1 MFFIFH
7 ENFVICDVL
16 ENVKLKFV
24 KAMKK
29 MMLFKS
35 AMAAFLGL
43 AVFACTQV
51 NPEGN
56 GGNDT
61 PSEPGDP
68 APAERLIKLYNG
80 DAEVETLEFTSEA
93 TTYDLTVKANF
104 QWELDKD
111 DVPAWLEKLSA
122 SVAGELNEDS
132 ELYEGTLTL
141 AVDLANIAS
150 YYENKTG
157 KLVFTDAEDLVY
169 SYEFSVS
176 HTFEKPAE
184 PASILSNALG
194 TNILTVTTDGKIKG
208 TDSNTLEITIDA
220 AEGQT
225 DFRGFP
231 VAYIDYPPYDQ
242 ASVEWVPCVDA
253 VPGANSNYQPGHWVS
268 LVEESGKYTLTVH
281 RYPEP
286 YEPAA
291 GAGFRNTH
299 KAVVFV
305 FPSSVHG
312 SFSVMPGKAAGN
324 DPTAVWWWMSN
335 KNVFMDDTNF
345 PDYTIKEDY
354 QKYVITINVEQPA
367 E

>member
-7 ENFVICDVL
+7 ENFVICGVL

-111 DVPAWLEKLSA
+111 DVPAWLEKISA

-208 TDSNTLEITIDA
+208 TESNTLEITITPGEGESEFKGFLA
-220 AEGQT
+220 ARMA
-225 DFRGFP
+225 F
-231 VAYIDYPPYDQ
+231 DQ
-242 ASVEWVPCVDA
+242 DEYQDGNITTNYEWQAAGTGNYTPKVWASVAQKEGNV
-253 VPGANSNYQPGHWVS
+253 
-268 LVEESGKYTLTVH
+268 YTLTINN
-281 RYPEP
+281 YPSE
-286 YEPAA
+286 YTPANA
-291 GAGFRNTH
+291 SYSIKTIKGFL
-299 KAVVFV
+299 FV
-305 FPSSVHG
+305 LPSSVYG
-312 SFSVMPGKAAGN
+312 TWFAPFPGVDDPAKDVWWMAAGGSLM
-324 DPTAVWWWMSN
+324 DKSAEDG
-335 KNVFMDDTNF
+335 VFDA
-345 PDYTIKEDY
+345 YK
-354 QKYVITINVEQPA
+354 KYVITLNVEQPA